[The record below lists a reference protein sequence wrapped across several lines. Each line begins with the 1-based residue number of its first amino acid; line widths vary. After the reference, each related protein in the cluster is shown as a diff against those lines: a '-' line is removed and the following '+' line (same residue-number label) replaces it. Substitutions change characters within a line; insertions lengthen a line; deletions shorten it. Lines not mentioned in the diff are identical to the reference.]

1 MCDVKCDQFIN
12 GEMHN
17 FTILVGYYKSWYV
30 IIYITSKTK
39 QTKNTKIKIYKV
51 IIKLNKKIK
60 KIHILA
66 NVGHRIQEFLDI
78 SALVVNIEHKPK

>member
-17 FTILVGYYKSWYV
+17 FTILVGYYKSSYV

-39 QTKNTKIKIYKV
+39 QTKKYKNQN
-51 IIKLNKKIK
+51 L
-60 KIHILA
+60 
-66 NVGHRIQEFLDI
+66 
-78 SALVVNIEHKPK
+78 